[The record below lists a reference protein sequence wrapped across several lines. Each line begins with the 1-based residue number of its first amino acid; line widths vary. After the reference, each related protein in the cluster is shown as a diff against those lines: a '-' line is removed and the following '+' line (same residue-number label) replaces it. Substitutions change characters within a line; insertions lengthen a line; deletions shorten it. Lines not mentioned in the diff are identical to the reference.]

1 MRPVAPIVRTA
12 ALRATTVAPRP
23 LALPRGRVL
32 PRNAAQMGRRT
43 IAVAVHRP
51 RTAALGMATVA
62 AVLLAVLF
70 YLSQLFQATAA
81 RYELDTLATE
91 RAALL
96 QELRSQDGQV
106 TGFGSEAV
114 VRTWAQDADLDLLG
128 RPVRVGAR

>member
-1 MRPVAPIVRTA
+1 
-12 ALRATTVAPRP
+12 
-23 LALPRGRVL
+23 
-32 PRNAAQMGRRT
+32 MGRRT